1 MPANVESNLTFM
13 ERNRRRVPP
22 PHLSRAILDTAE
34 PDRSA
39 LRRAQRVGF
48 RVGATLPPDRVS
60 VKTGVAARWTP
71 AHPSDL
77 SRARF
82 AVVCGTRPVRAIQW
96 IDFTSSSGN
105 VRRIASM
112 PAASGRLAPGN
123 ASTSIY
129 RVVRGRA
136 TSETA
141 IPPISAFGTASAAN
155 HSESA
160 RSA

>member
-1 MPANVESNLTFM
+1 
-13 ERNRRRVPP
+13 
-22 PHLSRAILDTAE
+22 
-34 PDRSA
+34 
-39 LRRAQRVGF
+39 
-48 RVGATLPPDRVS
+48 
-60 VKTGVAARWTP
+60 
-71 AHPSDL
+71 
-77 SRARF
+77 
-82 AVVCGTRPVRAIQW
+82 
-96 IDFTSSSGN
+96 
-105 VRRIASM
+105 M